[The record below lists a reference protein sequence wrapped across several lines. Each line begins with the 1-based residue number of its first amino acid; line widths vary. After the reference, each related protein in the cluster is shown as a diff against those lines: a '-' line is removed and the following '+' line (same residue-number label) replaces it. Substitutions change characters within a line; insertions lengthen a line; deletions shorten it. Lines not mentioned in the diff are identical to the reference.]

1 MHDVHLITVVR
12 PFRIE
17 VGPSVQDT
25 RNDELRVGPNG
36 LIIVDGLDDFPDD
49 PVRVPVAVVSRSGEP
64 SQLPDGTR
72 VEMELLLQDRDPML
86 DGRPM
91 SYVST
96 REVARAAYERS
107 RSKPLCDRRR
117 LFNEI
122 VGRRCSGP
130 PDQRGLRME
139 LRPEPFGGRCC

>member
-1 MHDVHLITVVR
+1 MHDVHLIRVVL
-12 PFRIE
+12 PFRPE
-17 VGPSVQDT
+17 VGPGVSDT

-86 DGRPM
+86 DVRLGR
-91 SYVST
+91 VF
-96 REVARAAYERS
+96 ALAAYERS

-117 LFNEI
+117 LFSEI

-139 LRPEPFGGRCC
+139 LRSEPFGGRCC